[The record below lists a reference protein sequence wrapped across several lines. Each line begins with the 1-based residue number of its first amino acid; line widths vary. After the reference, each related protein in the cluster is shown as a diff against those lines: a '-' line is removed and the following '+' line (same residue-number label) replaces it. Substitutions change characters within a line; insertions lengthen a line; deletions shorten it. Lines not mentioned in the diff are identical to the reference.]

1 MRRLLLFSA
10 LLLLLTNRTALAQ
23 GRTVTGKV
31 TSAENGT
38 GLPGVNIVLKGT
50 ATGTITNEAGSY
62 SLEIPGREGTLVF
75 SYIGFVRQEI
85 PLGNNSVINVQL
97 EVDHKQL
104 DEVVVTAV
112 GIEANKR
119 QLGYSIQDIK
129 ADEVV
134 RARETNVVSALSGKA
149 AGVQVVSS
157 SGSPGAS
164 ANIRIRGNKS
174 INGDNSPLFVVD
186 GVPIDNS
193 SSGNGTGGVDN
204 SNRAVD
210 INPNDV
216 ESISVL
222 KGPAATALYGIRAA
236 NGAVII
242 TTKRGKSGKP
252 VITYNSAFSLEQV
265 NRLPERQSQYAQG
278 SIRNGVYVYRGPE
291 TEESNSWGPLISE
304 LEYNGDAGY
313 PYDRNG
319 ALVPA
324 GSGNGVSAQ
333 AYDPYETFFVTG
345 NTSDNNLSVSGGG
358 ERTTYYFS
366 AGRLYQTGVVP
377 NADFARNS
385 FKSTITSQLTDKLSA
400 GISATFVNSGGNR
413 IQRGSNVSGV
423 MIGLLRNTPTFDIG
437 NGKKGKEAAND
448 PATYMLPD
456 GKQRAYRGN
465 GNYDN
470 PFWSVE
476 RVPYRDNVNRIIGNV
491 NFEYRFL
498 PWLRLRYKLGLD
510 HFTDR
515 RNFAWDVNSSSELTG
530 AVQQVAR
537 FSNDLNSDLLLLVEK
552 NLSKTINLNA
562 TLGHNYFSTQFIN
575 QTAEGRNLASPGFF
589 NISNAATVQASQSNS
604 RRKLV
609 GVFGD
614 LKVSYRNIVHLNLTG
629 RNDWSSTLTKGN
641 NSFFYP
647 TASLGVEF
655 TELFG
660 MTNNT
665 VLPYGKIRVS
675 YGQVGNDAA
684 IYSTNSYYGSAN
696 VDGDNLVPS
705 NQFPAFGVNAFE
717 RSSTLGN
724 PDLKAERT
732 STFEV
737 GGDFKFLRGRIGL
750 DLTYYNAVT
759 TDQIVDVTIS
769 STTGYTQ
776 ITQNAGTI
784 ENKGIEIALS
794 ATPVQTSNFTWD
806 MNLNF
811 TRARTMVTK
820 LPVPVISLQS
830 FSALSSLIIKGQPY
844 GILSGTRYLRDGT
857 GRLVIGTDGWPLID
871 PVQGIVGNPNPD
883 WLASLQNTFSFKG
896 FSLLALLDVRRGGDI
911 WNGTL
916 GSMGNFGTSKESG
929 DQRTVTGY
937 VFDGVLA
944 DRSGNPTEIINTTPV
959 DFANPANPLGTNKW
973 RRYGALGLAEE
984 YIEEG
989 SWIRLRE
996 LTLAYDLPSKLL
1008 DKTFISG
1015 AKISVYGRNVFLL
1028 TDYKGVD
1035 PETNLSGDSNAV
1047 GWDYFNL
1054 PNTRSV
1060 GASLQITL

>member
-10 LLLLLTNRTALAQ
+10 GLLLLINYAALAQ

-31 TSAENGT
+31 TSSENGT
-38 GLPGVNIVLKGT
+38 GIPGVNIVLKGT
-50 ATGTITNEAGSY
+50 STGTITNEAGNY
-62 SLEIPGREGTLVF
+62 SLEVPVNEGTLVF

-85 PLGNNSVINVQL
+85 PLGSNSVINVQL
-97 EVDHKQL
+97 EVDNQKL

-119 QLGYSIQDIK
+119 QLGYSIQDVK
-129 ADEVV
+129 AEQLV
-134 RARETNVVSALSGKA
+134 RARETNIVSALSGKA

-193 SSGNGTGGVDN
+193 SSGNGTAGVDN

-210 INPNDV
+210 INPNDI
-216 ESISVL
+216 ESLSIL

-252 VITYNSAFSLEQV
+252 VITYNSAFSMERV

-278 SIRNGVYVYRGPE
+278 SIRNRMYVYRGPE
-291 TEESNSWGPLISE
+291 TEESNSWGPPIAE
-304 LEYNGDAGY
+304 LEYNGDASY
-313 PYDRNG
+313 LYDRNG

-324 GSGNGVSAQ
+324 GTGNGVAAR
-333 AYDPYETFFVTG
+333 AYDPYEAFFVTG
-345 NTSDNNLSVSGGG
+345 HTFDNNLSVSGGS

-366 AGRLYQTGVVP
+366 GGRLYQTGIIP
-377 NADFARNS
+377 NADFGRYS
-385 FKSTITSQLTDKLSA
+385 FKSTINTQLTDKLSA
-400 GISATFVNSGGNR
+400 GMSATFINSGGNR

-437 NGKKGKEAAND
+437 NGKTGQDAADD
-448 PATYMLPD
+448 PTTYALPD
-456 GKQRAYRGN
+456 GTQRAYRGN

-491 NFEYRFL
+491 NLEYRFL

-515 RNFAWDVNSSSELTG
+515 RNFGWDINSSSEITG
-530 AVQQVAR
+530 AVEQVAR
-537 FSNDLNSDLLLLVEK
+537 FSNDLNSDLLLLIEK
-552 NLSKTINLNA
+552 DISETINLNA

-589 NISNAATVQASQSNS
+589 NISNAATVQASESNS

-609 GVFGD
+609 GVFAD
-614 LKVSYRNIVHLNLTG
+614 LKLSYRNIVHLNLTG
-629 RNDWSSTLTKGN
+629 RNDWSSTLTRGN

-647 TASLGVEF
+647 TASLGIEF
-655 TELFG
+655 TELLG
-660 MTNNT
+660 LTNSNL
-665 VLPYGKIRVS
+665 LPYGKLRVS

-684 IYSTNSYYGSAN
+684 IYSTNSYYGSA
-696 VDGDNLVPS
+696 VIGGDNLVPS
-705 NQFPAFGVNAFE
+705 NRFPAFGVNAFE

-737 GGDFKFLRGRIGL
+737 GGDFKFLRGRVGMDI
-750 DLTYYNAVT
+750 TYYNAVT

-769 STTGYTQ
+769 SASGFSR
-776 ITQNAGTI
+776 ITRNAGTI
-784 ENKGIEIALS
+784 ENNGIEIALS
-794 ATPVQTSNFTWD
+794 ATPVQTAAFTWD

-811 TRARTMVTK
+811 TRARTIVTD
-820 LPVPVISLQS
+820 LPVPVISLQT

-844 GILSGTRYLRDGT
+844 GVLSGTRYLRDVSGN
-857 GRLVIGTDGWPLID
+857 LVIGPDGWPLID
-871 PVQGIVGNPNPD
+871 PVQGIVGDPNPD
-883 WLASLQNTFSFKG
+883 WLAGFQNTFSFKG
-896 FSLLALLDVRRGGDI
+896 FSLSGLLDIRRGGDI
-911 WNGTL
+911 WNGTR

-929 DQRTVTGY
+929 DLRNVTGY
-937 VFDGVLA
+937 VFDGVVA
-944 DRSGNPTEIINTTPV
+944 DRNGRPTEVVNTTPV
-959 DFANPANPLGTNKW
+959 DFANPANPLNTNKW
-973 RRYGALGLAEE
+973 RRYGSLGLAEE
-984 YIEEG
+984 YVEDG
-989 SWIRLRE
+989 SWVRLRE
-996 LTLAYDLPSKLL
+996 LTLSYNLPSGLL
-1008 DKTFISG
+1008 GKTFSG
-1015 AKISVYGRNVFLL
+1015 ARVSLYGRNVFLI
-1028 TDYKGVD
+1028 TNYKGVD

-1054 PNTRSV
+1054 PNTRSF